1 MKKISALI
9 LSVII
14 SICAMTSCGSEND
27 TVSSKVT
34 TSYSAPETTIA
45 DSSEDDEEIPQQEQD
60 PFKEEVLN
68 KLNAAKEKLDAFDF
82 DEENVKDG
90 ISGTITAVCTITIDD
105 TSTEMLCTFYPSDD
119 NKIYRTSLK
128 YNDMLACLSEF
139 YTDETYTQFK
149 SDSEIAAIDKSNIK
163 KMLYAGAVMD
173 IENLNDDI
181 IYEIYDSLNMSLETY
196 RATGSPLIN
205 SEYITASFNN
215 NAYTLLVADD
225 VDLMLSLE
233 VEDISHFNQSA
244 SKFDKPNWYG
254 LEV

>member
-1 MKKISALI
+1 
-9 LSVII
+9 
-14 SICAMTSCGSEND
+14 
-27 TVSSKVT
+27 
-34 TSYSAPETTIA
+34 
-45 DSSEDDEEIPQQEQD
+45 
-60 PFKEEVLN
+60 
-68 KLNAAKEKLDAFDF
+68 
-82 DEENVKDG
+82 
-90 ISGTITAVCTITIDD
+90 
-105 TSTEMLCTFYPSDD
+105 
-119 NKIYRTSLK
+119 
-128 YNDMLACLSEF
+128 
-139 YTDETYTQFK
+139 
-149 SDSEIAAIDKSNIK
+149 
-163 KMLYAGAVMD
+163 MLYAGAVMD

-233 VEDISHFNQSA
+233 VEDIGHFNQSA

>member
-45 DSSEDDEEIPQQEQD
+45 DSSKDDEEIPQQEQD
-60 PFKEEVLN
+60 PFKSEVLS
-68 KLNAAKEKLDAFDF
+68 KLNAAKEKLNAFDF

-149 SDSEIAAIDKSNIK
+149 SDSEIAAIDRSNIK
-163 KMLYAGAVMD
+163 KCFMQVR
-173 IENLNDDI
+173 
-181 IYEIYDSLNMSLETY
+181 SWT
-196 RATGSPLIN
+196 
-205 SEYITASFNN
+205 
-215 NAYTLLVADD
+215 
-225 VDLMLSLE
+225 
-233 VEDISHFNQSA
+233 
-244 SKFDKPNWYG
+244 
-254 LEV
+254 